1 MKQTFKS
8 VLGFGLA
15 LMLLS
20 SCSTTPAETV
30 PPVRI
35 TTTPVE
41 RPAPILPT
49 VDAIS
54 MRPVQWIVIT
64 RDTVDA
70 VFERL
75 EATGEPIALFALTDE
90 GYENLSLNISD
101 IRQLV
106 QQQRAV
112 IIAYENYVNN

>member
-1 MKQTFKS
+1 
-8 VLGFGLA
+8 
-15 LMLLS
+15 MLLS
-20 SCSTTPAETV
+20 SCSSTPADTV
-30 PPVRI
+30 PPLQV
-35 TTTPVE
+35 TTTPVA

-49 VDAIS
+49 VDVIS
-54 MRPVQWIVIT
+54 TRPVQWIVIT
-64 RDTVDA
+64 RDTADA